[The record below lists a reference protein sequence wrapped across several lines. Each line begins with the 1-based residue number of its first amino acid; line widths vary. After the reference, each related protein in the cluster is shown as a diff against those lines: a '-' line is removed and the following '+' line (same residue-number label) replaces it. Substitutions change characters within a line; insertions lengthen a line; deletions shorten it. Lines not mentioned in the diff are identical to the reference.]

1 MRRSFLFLLPALL
14 LGGVFAPPASA
25 AGEAVVA
32 VVDIIELIEKH
43 PETIALTKAYEERLE
58 AADRTLQEAN
68 KRLQEIVR
76 QLKESSEGPDRDR
89 LEEQF
94 ERTKAQN
101 EIGYKLQRMRAN
113 RQWLKEL
120 VSIYKSIQRTIAD
133 YAMRKNIDLVVH
145 RNSDDIVPTDKNDFV
160 LKVLVRGALYHSQR
174 LDITDA
180 ILAILKQ

>member
-14 LGGVFAPPASA
+14 LGGVFAPSASA

-43 PETIALTKAYEERLE
+43 PETIALNKAYEEKL
-58 AADRTLQEAN
+58 ADADRTLQEAN
-68 KRLQEIVR
+68 KRLQDMVR
-76 QLKESSEGPDRDR
+76 QMKELDDSPERDL
-89 LEEQF
+89 LEEKF

-101 EIGYKLQRMRAN
+101 EIGYKLKRLRAN

-145 RNSDDIVPTDKNDFV
+145 RNTDDIVPTDKNDFV

-174 LDITDA
+174 LDITDE